1 MMKKLLVLAFMATA
15 VFQLSA
21 CRLIKRKHNDTHSE
35 SIKTENAAEKKSGNV
50 VVSFISFGAGI
61 DFKSVP
67 EFEQFMKDYN
77 ARSACGFQYEVKNW
91 GREGERDYCFTG
103 TGNQCF
109 TDFITSLKNKYK
121 GNERILIKEN
131 EPCRP

>member
-1 MMKKLLVLAFMATA
+1 MMKKILVLLLFAAT
-15 VFQLSA
+15 FSQMTA
-21 CRLIKRKHNDTHSE
+21 CRLVKRKHKATQSE
-35 SIKTENAAEKKSGNV
+35 SVQTEKATEKKTGTV

-61 DFKSVP
+61 DFKTVP
-67 EFEQFMKDYN
+67 EFEQFIKDYN

-109 TDFITSLKNKYK
+109 ADFITSLKNKYK

-131 EPCRP
+131 EACRP